1 MNKLETRIKL
11 MKTSQIK
18 ETLSTMNE
26 KPSERWSED
35 EMTVENALIWELL
48 DRNEDAFVAG
58 YEASMN

>member
-26 KPSERWSED
+26 KPSERWSDD

-58 YEASMN
+58 YEATMN

>member
-26 KPSERWSED
+26 KPSERWSDD

-58 YEASMN
+58 YEAAMN